1 MVGTVTERLRRF
13 ARRQDGFTLL
23 ELIVV
28 LALITTL
35 SAIAFATYKNTV
47 QRGREAV
54 LKENLYRMRDAIDQH
69 YADKGKYPQSLEEL
83 VSAGYLRKLPKDPMT
98 ESDQTWQGVPAEP
111 DASNPSAEPGVYD
124 VKSGSE
130 ATAIDGTLYNE
141 W

>member
-1 MVGTVTERLRRF
+1 MTERLRRF
-13 ARRQDGFTLL
+13 GRRQGGFTLL
-23 ELIVV
+23 ELMVV
-28 LALITTL
+28 LGLIFTL
-35 SAIAFATYKNTV
+35 SAVAFATYKNTV

-69 YADKGKYPQSLEEL
+69 YADKGKYPQSLDEL

-98 ESDQTWQGVPAEP
+98 ESDQTWQAEPAEP
-111 DASNPSAEPGVYD
+111 DPSNPGAEPGIYN

-130 ATAIDGTLYNE
+130 ATAIDGTPYSE